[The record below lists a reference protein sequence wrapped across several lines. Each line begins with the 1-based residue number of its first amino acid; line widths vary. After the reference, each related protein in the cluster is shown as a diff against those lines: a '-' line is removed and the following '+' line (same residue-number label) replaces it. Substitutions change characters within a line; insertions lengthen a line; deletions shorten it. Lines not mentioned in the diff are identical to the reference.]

1 MSRGVPEPK
10 LTAMDAM
17 IDKLTGAIFLFQ
29 LTVVVV
35 LGAAGNVWK
44 GMEARKVVLLVN
56 FLIVSYILA
65 PLLLVYWGPAKI
77 FARCKFLSQTTTEMI
92 EFIVHLF
99 SEVSN
104 FAILRFVGNKRWDH
118 LVVTK

>member
-104 FAILRFVGNKRWDH
+104 LCV
-118 LVVTK
+118 L